1 MNEIC
6 LHVNLVIVKRCLYR
20 FVFSLSTL
28 SALCMYTFFYIFV
41 RVTQTETSQQIYGQL
56 TTLISPLESCN
67 RYEAVSL
74 SHTSLKSV
82 LRFLWAFFFNC
93 DLLFQM
99 SRRVW
104 IARINW
110 PKYNQSKWLQLS
122 WRWLHTN
129 LKPTYAETCGWLQL
143 CFVYAFLFSVCIIRC
158 GEAA

>member
-1 MNEIC
+1 MFISIC
-6 LHVNLVIVKRCLYR
+6 FFTQHIVG
-20 FVFSLSTL
+20 FV
-28 SALCMYTFFYIFV
+28 YVYFFYIFV

-143 CFVYAFLFSVCIIRC
+143 CFVYAFLFSVCISFGAEKLPNIKRAPC
-158 GEAA
+158 